1 MPPPAIPDEQLDR
14 LQPMVDDLLA
24 KLRTLVERL
33 PPKID
38 SALVFQLNHED
49 HE

>member
-1 MPPPAIPDEQLDR
+1 MPPPPIPDEQLDR

-33 PPKID
+33 PSKID
-38 SALVFQLNHED
+38 SALVFQLSHED